1 MQHFWKKYKKYIYE
15 FGIITLVIFGVIYGY
30 FLYFLKSKA
39 ITSSDWLAFWG
50 VYLSFIGTIAVSAIA
65 VGQGHI
71 YNEEENQRRRKERF
85 ENIQPVFAIK
95 LEKID
100 GQLKQVVD
108 QIDPYGHN
116 TQKRKHKNF
125 TISIKII
132 NDNQIMNVCVYDKY
146 IFSVME
152 PDHTYRIQFCYN
164 DSPDV
169 VLIPKSNRISE
180 GQGTVILSRDI
191 DRDLEGIATC
201 LSIVYDDIDGNSC
214 VQTFNLKKYDD
225 TEAYS
230 LENSEGLHFQ
240 SPILLVKNAAN
251 HIMNMLNFN

>member
-1 MQHFWKKYKKYIYE
+1 MQYFWKKYKKYIYG
-15 FGIITLVIFGVIYGY
+15 FGIVALVIFGVIFGY
-30 FLYFLKSKA
+30 FSYFLKSKA
-39 ITSSDWLAFWG
+39 ITSSDWLAFLG

-85 ENIQPVFAIK
+85 ENIQPVFVIK
-95 LEKID
+95 LKKID
-100 GQLKQVVD
+100 GQLNQVVD
-108 QIDPYGHN
+108 PIDPHGHS

-132 NDNQIMNVCVYDKY
+132 SDNPIMNVCVYDKY

-152 PDHTYRIQFCYN
+152 PNHEYNIQFCYD

-169 VLIPKSNRISE
+169 VLIPKSNKISE
-180 GQGTVILSRDI
+180 GQGTVILSSDI
-191 DRDLEGIATC
+191 DRNLKGIATW

-230 LENSEGLHFQ
+230 LEKKSIQ
-240 SPILLVKNAAN
+240 R
-251 HIMNMLNFN
+251 